1 MLIAADDIAAGRLI
15 EVGGDLASF
24 TPKAMGAYQFVA
36 KADRWDA
43 NLIRRFR
50 HWLVSTIAREH
61 PAFKAEEASR
71 D

>member
-1 MLIAADDIAAGRLI
+1 MTSPQGVSSKSVATC
-15 EVGGDLASF
+15 ASF

-50 HWLVSTIAREH
+50 YWLASTIAREH